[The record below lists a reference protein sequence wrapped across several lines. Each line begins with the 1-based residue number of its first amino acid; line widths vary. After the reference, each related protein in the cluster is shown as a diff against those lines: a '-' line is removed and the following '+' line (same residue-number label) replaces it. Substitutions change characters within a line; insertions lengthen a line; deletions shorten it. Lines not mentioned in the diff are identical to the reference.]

1 MTSHVT
7 QVKKAYRK
15 LALKYHPDKC
25 IQSGMDAD
33 EASTKMRELN
43 VRYVCVYAGVRVRSR
58 TCVLRLANFS
68 S

>member
-33 EASTKMRELN
+33 EASTRMRELN
-43 VRYVCVYAGVRVRSR
+43 VRYVCVYTRVYVYAHAR
-58 TCVLRLANFS
+58 AFYA
-68 S
+68 